1 MLRHR
6 LSAPC
11 PANFIRGQVAGPSLP
26 SPGWRGIENIQVK
39 AYVRGF
45 SPLPLPASSYGRQGC
60 LLSMN
65 EWRVSLPRLW
75 APNCQGNSALGAGPP
90 KEASLCSDPNPLGKQ
105 RNRWLDWWL
114 NTRERVHARTR
125 THTHTLRGNFL
136 LCVFR
141 LNHNDDLQ
149 VVILNFPLHPS
160 PLPANSDIRV

>member
-125 THTHTLRGNFL
+125 THTHTAESVDQRSPAFL
-136 LCVFR
+136 CWRFSVL
-141 LNHNDDLQ
+141 
-149 VVILNFPLHPS
+149 I
-160 PLPANSDIRV
+160 SDQSSSCWFAGGGDGVEEGG